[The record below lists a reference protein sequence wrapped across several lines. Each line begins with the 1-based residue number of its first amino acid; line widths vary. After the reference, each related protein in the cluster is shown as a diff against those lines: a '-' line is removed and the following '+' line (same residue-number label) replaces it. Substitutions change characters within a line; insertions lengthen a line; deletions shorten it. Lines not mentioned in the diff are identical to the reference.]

1 MTERISRELILK
13 VMGILA
19 DKDIGCS
26 VQFPISGTDNFGLL
40 RLEKGYTPDAQV
52 YLTTG
57 AAANGDDHLVQ
68 HFLHHTATLE
78 EMSAWLRDAGN
89 ADGLIK
95 SFTELSGRVDKGFD

>member
-26 VQFPISGTDNFGLL
+26 VRFPISGTGNFGLL
-40 RLEKGYTPDAQV
+40 RLEKGYRPDAQF

-57 AAANGDDHLVQ
+57 SVARDDDHLVRL
-68 HFLHHTATLE
+68 FLHHTATME

-95 SFTELSGRVDKGFD
+95 SFTKLSDRVDEGFD

>member
-26 VQFPISGTDNFGLL
+26 VRFPISGTGNFGLR
-40 RLEKGYTPDAQV
+40 RLEKGYTSDAQV

-57 AAANGDDHLVQ
+57 AVADGDDHLVQ
-68 HFLHHTATLE
+68 HFFHHTASME
-78 EMSAWLRDAGN
+78 EMSA
-89 ADGLIK
+89 
-95 SFTELSGRVDKGFD
+95 